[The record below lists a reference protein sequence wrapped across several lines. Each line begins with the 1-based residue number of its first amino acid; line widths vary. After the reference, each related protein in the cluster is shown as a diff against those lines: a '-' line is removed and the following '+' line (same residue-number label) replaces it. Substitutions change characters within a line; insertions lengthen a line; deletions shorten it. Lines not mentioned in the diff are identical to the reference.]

1 MDKIL
6 EQKYVKSNTFDPI
19 ARGFVIM
26 DTLNNP
32 QFPLNT
38 IILDRTKFD
47 SSTIL
52 REYRRAYNMTKA
64 EIFMPWHFQVELVD
78 REYIIQNTRPVNY
91 KTPYK
96 EWSEHICICL
106 VGDSGNDIYMPD
118 IYKKIANICIKP
130 YTKSNV
136 NQVPEKIT
144 YLTGKSFMQQQLV
157 KQL

>member
-1 MDKIL
+1 MDRNL
-6 EQKYVKSNTFDPI
+6 EQKYVKSNIFNPI
-19 ARGFVIM
+19 AKGFVIM

-52 REYRRAYNMTKA
+52 EEYRKVYNMSKM
-64 EIFMPWHFQVELVD
+64 EIFMPWHFQVELVNRD
-78 REYIIQNTRPVNY
+78 YVIQNTRPINY
-91 KTPYK
+91 QTPYK
-96 EWSEHICICL
+96 EWSEHIVICI
-106 VGDSGNDIYMPD
+106 VGDSTNDVYMPD

-130 YTKSNV
+130 FSRSLA
-136 NQVPEKIT
+136 NQVPEKIH
-144 YLTGKSFMQQQLV
+144 YLTGKSFMKQQID